1 VHSTNQRHGTR
12 SLTLMS
18 ISAHRDVESVA
29 DPIGLAE
36 AQSQLGRVLLVD
48 DDGEM
53 RHELA
58 TLLSK
63 EGFITATAGDGRE
76 ALEKLESWAPE
87 VIVTDLM
94 MPRMDGFELLR
105 TLREKGRTIPAIV
118 LTGFGSLEKAL
129 SVIRD
134 LEAYWFLEK
143 PVKLSALQPLLQRA
157 IGHSRLLRE
166 AESLKRDLVLRTSFG
181 RLVGRSSAMQDVFS
195 LIRQAAP
202 RSVSILLIGESGT
215 GKELA
220 AREIHNL
227 SLRAN
232 QPFVAVNCAALPE
245 TLIESEL
252 FGHEKGAFTGA
263 FERRA
268 GCFEQ
273 AEGGTLFLD
282 EITEMPLATQSKLLR
297 ALEERGV
304 RRLGGKSEI
313 PVDVRVIAATNRP
326 PEEALRDNQLRGDL
340 YYRLNVF
347 QIELPPLRKR
357 AEDIPLLI
365 DSMIPLLNEKHGTSI
380 TSITPEVLERCL
392 EYSWPGNVREL
403 RNAIERATILAGT
416 GAIDLQHV
424 QIDMATPSLRPSPK
438 GAAQNFPVET
448 LTLRPGIPLSAVETA
463 FIELTLR
470 YVSQNR
476 KRAAAMLGISLRTLH
491 NRINEIRQSRGER
504 ERIDRQAAS

>member
-1 VHSTNQRHGTR
+1 
-12 SLTLMS
+12 
-18 ISAHRDVESVA
+18 
-29 DPIGLAE
+29 
-36 AQSQLGRVLLVD
+36 LLVD
-48 DDGEM
+48 DDAEM
-53 RHELA
+53 RDGLA
-58 TLLSK
+58 KLLGQ
-63 EGFITATAGDGRE
+63 EGFVTTTAGNGEE
-76 ALEKLESWAPE
+76 ALQKLESWAPD

-105 TLREKGRTIPAIV
+105 TLRQRGRTIPAIV

-157 IGHSRLLRE
+157 IAHSRLLLE

-181 RLVGRSSAMQDVFS
+181 RLVGRSGAMQDVFS
-195 LIRQAAP
+195 QIRQAAP

-273 AEGGTLFLD
+273 AQGGTIFLD
-282 EITEMPLATQSKLLR
+282 EITEMPPATQSKLLR
-297 ALEERGV
+297 ALEERTV
-304 RRLGGKSEI
+304 RRLGGKAEI
-313 PVDVRVIAATNRP
+313 PVDVRVIAATNRQP
-326 PEEALRDNQLRGDL
+326 DEALRDNQLRSDL

-357 AEDIPLLI
+357 PEDISLLI

-380 TSITPEVLERCL
+380 TSVAPDVLERFR

-403 RNAIERATILAGT
+403 RNVIERATILAGS
-416 GAIDLQHV
+416 GQIESQHV
-424 QIDMATPSLRPSPK
+424 QLDAATPTPRPTPQ
-438 GAAQNFPVET
+438 ATPQNFPAET

-491 NRINEIRQSRGER
+491 NRISEIRESRSER
-504 ERIDRQAAS
+504 ERAGQEAAL

>member
-1 VHSTNQRHGTR
+1 M
-12 SLTLMS
+12 SL
-18 ISAHRDVESVA
+18 SASRDIESVA
-29 DPIGLAE
+29 DPIASAE
-36 AQSQLGRVLLVD
+36 PGRVLLVD
-48 DDGEM
+48 DDAEM
-53 RHELA
+53 RDGLA
-58 TLLSK
+58 ARLSN
-63 EGFITATAGDGRE
+63 EGFITATAGDGQE
-76 ALEKLESWAPE
+76 ALEKLVSWAPD

-94 MPRMDGFELLR
+94 MPRMDGFEFLR
-105 TLREKGRTIPAIV
+105 TLREQGRAIPAIV

-143 PVKLSALQPLLQRA
+143 PVKLDALQPLLQRA
-157 IGHSRLLRE
+157 IEHSRLLRE
-166 AESLKRDLVLRTSFG
+166 AENLKRDLVVRTSFG
-181 RLVGRSSAMQDVFS
+181 RLVGRSGAMQDVFS

-263 FERRA
+263 LERRP

-282 EITEMPLATQSKLLR
+282 EITEMPPATQSKLLR
-297 ALEERGV
+297 ALEERSV
-304 RRLGGKSEI
+304 RRLGGKTEI
-313 PVDVRVIAATNRP
+313 PVDVRVIAATNRQ
-326 PEEALRDNQLRGDL
+326 PEEALRENQLRGDL

-357 AEDIPLLI
+357 VEDIPLLI

-380 TSITPEVLERCL
+380 TAATPEVLERCR
-392 EYSWPGNVREL
+392 EYAWPGNVREL
-403 RNAIERATILAGT
+403 RNVIERATILAGS
-416 GAIDLQHV
+416 GPIESQHV
-424 QIDMATPSLRPSPK
+424 QIEPSAAAARPAAK
-438 GAAQNFPVET
+438 AAAQTFPAET
-448 LTLRPGIPLSAVETA
+448 LTVRPGIPLSAVETA

-491 NRINEIRQSRGER
+491 NRINEIRESRGER
-504 ERIDRQAAS
+504 ERVDRQAVS

>member
-1 VHSTNQRHGTR
+1 
-12 SLTLMS
+12 MS
-18 ISAHRDVESVA
+18 VESVA
-29 DPIGLAE
+29 EPIRSEEL
-36 AQSQLGRVLLVD
+36 QTQPGRVLLVD
-48 DDGEM
+48 DDVEM
-53 RHELA
+53 RDDLA

-63 EGFITATAGDGRE
+63 EGFVTATAGDGRE
-76 ALEKLESWAPE
+76 ALEKLDSWAPD

-94 MPRMDGFELLR
+94 MPRMDGFELLC
-105 TLREKGRTIPAIV
+105 TLREQGRVIPAIV

-143 PVKLSALQPLLQRA
+143 PVKLGALQPLLQRA
-157 IGHSRLLRE
+157 IGHNRLLRE
-166 AESLKRDLVLRTSFG
+166 AESLKRHLVARTSFG
-181 RLVGRSSAMQDVFS
+181 RLVGRSSAMQGVFS

-263 FERRA
+263 FERRP

-273 AEGGTLFLD
+273 AEGGTIFLD

-297 ALEERGV
+297 ALEERSV
-304 RRLGGKSEI
+304 RRLGGKAEM

-340 YYRLNVF
+340 HYRLNVF

-357 AEDIPLLI
+357 VEDIPLLI
-365 DSMIPLLNEKHGTSI
+365 ESMIPLLNEKHGTSI
-380 TSITPEVLERCL
+380 TSIAPEVLERCR
-392 EYSWPGNVREL
+392 EYPWPGNVREL
-403 RNAIERATILAGT
+403 RNVIERATILAGT
-416 GAIDLQHV
+416 GAIDSQHV
-424 QIDMATPSLRPSPK
+424 QIETTPPAVRPNPK
-438 GAAQNFPVET
+438 AMAQNFPVET

-491 NRINEIRQSRGER
+491 NRISEIRASRGER
-504 ERIDRQAAS
+504 ERVDRQEAS

>member
-1 VHSTNQRHGTR
+1 MSITAEMESLRDPVHS
-12 SLTLMS
+12 
-18 ISAHRDVESVA
+18 AESQ
-29 DPIGLAE
+29 P
-36 AQSQLGRVLLVD
+36 GRVLLVD
-48 DDGEM
+48 DDAEM
-53 RHELA
+53 RDDLA

-63 EGFITATAGDGRE
+63 EGSITATAGDGRE
-76 ALEKLESWAPE
+76 ALDKLESWAPD

-105 TLREKGRTIPAIV
+105 TLRQRQSTIPAIV

-129 SVIRD
+129 SVVRD

-143 PVKLSALQPLLQRA
+143 PVKLSALQSLLQRA
-157 IGHSRLLRE
+157 IGHNRLIRE
-166 AESLKRDLVLRTSFG
+166 AESLKRDLVSRTSFG

-202 RSVSILLIGESGT
+202 RSVSMLLNGESGT

-220 AREIHNL
+220 AREIHNF

-245 TLIESEL
+245 ALIESEL
-252 FGHEKGAFTGA
+252 FGHEQGAFTGA
-263 FERRA
+263 FERRP

-273 AEGGTLFLD
+273 AQGGTIFLD

-297 ALEERGV
+297 ALEERSV
-304 RRLGGKSEI
+304 RRLGGKVEI
-313 PVDVRVIAATNRP
+313 PVDVRVIAATNRQ
-326 PEEALRDNQLRGDL
+326 PEEALRENQLRGDL

-347 QIELPPLRKR
+347 QIDLPPLRKR
-357 AEDIPLLI
+357 IEDIPLLI

-380 TSITPEVLERCL
+380 TSITPEVLERCR

-403 RNAIERATILAGT
+403 RNVIERATILAGK
-416 GAIDLQHV
+416 GSIDSQHV
-424 QIDMATPSLRPSPK
+424 QIEATAPSVRPNPK
-438 GAAQNFPVET
+438 GAAQNFPLET

-491 NRINEIRQSRGER
+491 NRINEIRQA
-504 ERIDRQAAS
+504 AASAKEFEIETGRTGKVYGLRSAIK